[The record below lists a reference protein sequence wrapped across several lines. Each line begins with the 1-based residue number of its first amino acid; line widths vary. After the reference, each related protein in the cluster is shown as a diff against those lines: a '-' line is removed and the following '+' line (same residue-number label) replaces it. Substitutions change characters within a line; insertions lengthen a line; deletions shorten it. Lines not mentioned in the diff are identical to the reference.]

1 MLKFIVKLDK
11 DMKTLEVS
19 AQRGKEIL
27 HKTKDSYQKDLSDKI
42 IQGLDKNL
50 AYVRLK
56 KQEQIRSYLMS
67 ESESFVSN
75 LIGNSVVSVFN
86 WLEKKHNTL

>member
-1 MLKFIVKLDK
+1 MLKLLVKLDK
-11 DMKTLEVS
+11 DAPTLEVS

-27 HKTKDSYQKDLSDKI
+27 NTVKDSYQKDLADKI
-42 IQGLDKNL
+42 ILGLDKNL
-50 AYVRLK
+50 KSVRIK
-56 KQEQIRSYLMS
+56 KQERIRSYLMS

-86 WLEKKHNTL
+86 WLQKKQ

>member
-1 MLKFIVKLDK
+1 MLKLLVKLDK
-11 DMKTLEVS
+11 DMKTVEVS

-27 HKTKDSYQKDLSDKI
+27 NTTKESYQKDLADKI
-42 IQGLDKNL
+42 INGLDKNL
-50 AYVRLK
+50 RCVRLK

-67 ESESFVSN
+67 ESKSFVSN

-86 WLEKKHNTL
+86 WLPKRK

>member
-1 MLKFIVKLDK
+1 MLKLLVKLDK

-27 HKTKDSYQKDLSDKI
+27 NTVKDTYQKDLSDKI
-42 IQGLDKNL
+42 INGLDKNL

-56 KQEQIRSYLMS
+56 KQERIRSYFIS

-75 LIGNSVVSVFN
+75 LIGNSVVSVVN
-86 WLEKKHNTL
+86 WLEKKH

>member
-1 MLKFIVKLDK
+1 MLKLLVKLDQ
-11 DMKTLEVS
+11 DMSTIEVS

-27 HKTKDSYQKDLSDKI
+27 NIVKDSYQKDLSDKI

-50 AYVRLK
+50 GCVRLK
-56 KQEQIRSYLMS
+56 KQERIRSYFIS
-67 ESESFVSN
+67 ESKSFVSN

-86 WLEKKHNTL
+86 WLQEKK

>member
-1 MLKFIVKLDK
+1 MLKLFVKLDK
-11 DMKTLEVS
+11 DMKTLEVL
-19 AQRGKEIL
+19 AQRGREIL
-27 HKTKDSYQKDLSDKI
+27 NTTKDSYQKDLADKV

-50 AYVRLK
+50 ACVRLK

-86 WLEKKHNTL
+86 WLEKKH

>member
-1 MLKFIVKLDK
+1 MLKLLVKLDK
-11 DMKTLEVS
+11 DMSTIEVS
-19 AQRGKEIL
+19 TQRGKETLNTI
-27 HKTKDSYQKDLSDKI
+27 KDTYQKDLSDKI

-50 AYVRLK
+50 ISVRIK
-56 KQEQIRSYLMS
+56 KQERIRGYFDS

-86 WLEKKHNTL
+86 WLQKKK

>member
-1 MLKFIVKLDK
+1 MLKLTVKLDK
-11 DMKTLEVS
+11 NMETIEVS

-27 HKTKDSYQKDLSDKI
+27 SSTKDSYQKDLSDKI

-50 AYVRLK
+50 ISVRIK
-56 KQEQIRSYLMS
+56 KQERIRGYFDS
-67 ESESFVSN
+67 ESTSFVSN

-86 WLEKKHNTL
+86 WLEGKY

>member
-1 MLKFIVKLDK
+1 MLKLFVKLDK

-27 HKTKDSYQKDLSDKI
+27 NTVKDSYQKDLSDKI
-42 IQGLDKNL
+42 INGLDKNL
-50 AYVRLK
+50 ICVKLK
-56 KQEQIRSYLMS
+56 KQEEIRGFFIS

-86 WLEKKHNTL
+86 WLQKKK